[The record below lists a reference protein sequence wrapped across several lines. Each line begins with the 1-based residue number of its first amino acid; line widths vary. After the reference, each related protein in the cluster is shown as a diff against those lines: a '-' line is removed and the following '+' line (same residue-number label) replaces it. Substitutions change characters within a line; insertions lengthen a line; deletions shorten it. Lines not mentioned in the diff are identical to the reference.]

1 MTPLAIDDEGLTRKG
16 RTTRC
21 RIVTA
26 AAALMFERGV
36 AGTSLDDVKASAEVS
51 SSQLYHYFA
60 DKRTLVMAVISHQ
73 TEEVLAGQ
81 QPHLAALD
89 SMEALRAWRDV
100 LVGFRR
106 GLRCR
111 GGCPIGSLASE
122 LTETDPA
129 ARAQLA
135 TGFRRWEEGIREGLR
150 AMHGRGDLSAS
161 ANPGDLALAMLA
173 AIQGGILLTQVYR
186 ETKPM
191 EVALDTM
198 LAHIQSFAVNTSSA
212 ASPHVP
218 RKRRGGEPE
227 GAGR

>member
-1 MTPLAIDDEGLTRKG
+1 MIPLAIGDEGLTTKG
-16 RTTRC
+16 RATRC

-51 SSQLYHYFA
+51 SSQLYHYFT
-60 DKRTLVMAVISHQ
+60 DKRALVMAVISHQ

-89 SMEALRAWRDV
+89 SIEAFRAWRDV

-106 GLRCR
+106 TLRCR
-111 GGCPIGSLASE
+111 GGCPVGSLASE
-122 LTETDPA
+122 LTETDA
-129 ARAQLA
+129 VARAQLA
-135 TGFRRWEEGIREGLR
+135 TGLRRWEGSIREGLR
-150 AMHGRGDLSAS
+150 TMHRRGDLSAR
-161 ANPGDLALAMLA
+161 ANPDDLALAMLA

-186 ETKPM
+186 ETKPL

-198 LAHIQSFAVNTSSA
+198 LAHIQAFATTSSSA
-212 ASPHVP
+212 ASSHV
-218 RKRRGGEPE
+218 RR
-227 GAGR
+227 R